1 MITTCFSA
9 PRADPVESRAAAP
22 GPHPTAPGQRCQWFW
37 VAPQVGGG
45 VSGASAPQGLPDAG
59 HVNPPLPE
67 KHAEALIVSLG
78 GEIHGG
84 AGSRV
89 AFELKGRRAYLHRPH
104 PGREAKRYQVEEVR
118 EFLRSLE
125 IQP

>member
-1 MITTCFSA
+1 MGDGEGMITTCFSA
-9 PRADPVESRAAAP
+9 PSADPVEGRAAAP

-67 KHAEALIVSLG
+67 NHTEDPV
-78 GEIHGG
+78 
-84 AGSRV
+84 
-89 AFELKGRRAYLHRPH
+89 
-104 PGREAKRYQVEEVR
+104 VEEVR